1 MKDFDHLMTV
11 WQNQP
16 VKEQLSVDEALKQV
30 KKGMGSLSRKLMWGI
45 VAMIVAIVNAFVILF
60 FMVFQ
65 SWVTYV
71 GILIMLVPM
80 VIYVVMMFRDYRLIH
95 RRDVT
100 VNPTDYLQSLKEYKK
115 NRAVLYGKLYYSY
128 IVLLSIGL
136 ALYFLEVLNDATL
149 LGKIIVY
156 SLTTIWFLICTFY
169 LKERIVKNEE
179 EKINLIVERLER
191 LKDQF
196 AV

>member
-1 MKDFDHLMTV
+1 MKDFEHLMAV

-80 VIYVVMMFRDYRLIH
+80 VIYVVMMVRDYRLIH

-128 IVLLSIGL
+128 IILLSIGL

-149 LGKIIVY
+149 VGKIVVY
-156 SLTTIWFLICTFY
+156 SLTCIWFLICTFY
-169 LKERIVKNEE
+169 LKDRIVKNEE

-196 AV
+196 AM

>member
-1 MKDFDHLMTV
+1 
-11 WQNQP
+11 
-16 VKEQLSVDEALKQV
+16 
-30 KKGMGSLSRKLMWGI
+30 
-45 VAMIVAIVNAFVILF
+45 
-60 FMVFQ
+60 
-65 SWVTYV
+65 
-71 GILIMLVPM
+71 M
-80 VIYVVMMFRDYRLIH
+80 VIYVIMMFRDYRLIH

-196 AV
+196 AM

>member
-128 IVLLSIGL
+128 IILLSVGL
-136 ALYFLEVLNDATL
+136 ALYFLEVLNDATF

-196 AV
+196 AM

>member
-1 MKDFDHLMTV
+1 MKDFEHLMTV

-16 VKEQLSVDEALKQV
+16 VKEQLSVDEALKYV

-71 GILIMLVPM
+71 GILIMLIPM
-80 VIYVVMMFRDYRLIH
+80 VTYVVMMFRDYRLIH

-149 LGKIIVY
+149 VGKIVVY
-156 SLTTIWFLICTFY
+156 TLTAVWFLICTFY
-169 LKERIVKNEE
+169 LKDRIVKNEE

-191 LKDQF
+191 LKEQF
-196 AV
+196 SV

>member
-1 MKDFDHLMTV
+1 MKDFEHLMTV

-16 VKEQLSVDEALKQV
+16 VKEQLSVDEALKHV

-71 GILIMLVPM
+71 GILIMLIPM
-80 VIYVVMMFRDYRLIH
+80 VIYVIMMLRDYRLIH

-100 VNPTDYLQSLKEYKK
+100 VNPTDYLQSLKEYRK

-128 IVLLSIGL
+128 IILLSVGL

-149 LGKIIVY
+149 IGKIVVY
-156 SLTTIWFLICTFY
+156 TLTVVWFLICTFY
-169 LKERIVKNEE
+169 LKDRIVKNEE

-196 AV
+196 TV

>member
-115 NRAVLYGKLYYSY
+115 NRAVLYGKLYYTY
-128 IVLLSIGL
+128 IILLSVGL
-136 ALYFLEVLNDATL
+136 ALYFLEVLNDATF

-196 AV
+196 AM

>member
-1 MKDFDHLMTV
+1 MKDFEHLMTV

-71 GILIMLVPM
+71 GILIMLIPM
-80 VIYVVMMFRDYRLIH
+80 VTYVVMMFRDYRLIH

-149 LGKIIVY
+149 TGKIVVY
-156 SLTTIWFLICTFY
+156 TLTAVWFLICTFY
-169 LKERIVKNEE
+169 LKDRIVKNEE

>member
-1 MKDFDHLMTV
+1 MKDFEHLMTV

-80 VIYVVMMFRDYRLIH
+80 VIYVVMMLRDYRLIH
-95 RRDVT
+95 MRDVT

-149 LGKIIVY
+149 LGKIVVY

-169 LKERIVKNEE
+169 LKERIMKNEE

-196 AV
+196 SV

>member
-1 MKDFDHLMTV
+1 MKDFEHLMTV
-11 WQNQP
+11 WQSQP
-16 VKEQLSVDEALKQV
+16 VKEQLSVDEVLKQV

-71 GILIMLVPM
+71 GILIMLIPM
-80 VIYVVMMFRDYRLIH
+80 VTYVIMMFRDYRLIH

-100 VNPTDYLQSLKEYKK
+100 VNPTDYLQSLKEYRK

-128 IVLLSIGL
+128 IILLSIGL

-149 LGKIIVY
+149 VGKIVVY
-156 SLTTIWFLICTFY
+156 TLTVVWFLICTFY
-169 LKERIVKNEE
+169 LKDRIVKNEE

-191 LKDQF
+191 LKEQF
-196 AV
+196 SV

>member
-1 MKDFDHLMTV
+1 
-11 WQNQP
+11 
-16 VKEQLSVDEALKQV
+16 
-30 KKGMGSLSRKLMWGI
+30 MWGI

-71 GILIMLVPM
+71 GILIMLIPM
-80 VIYVVMMFRDYRLIH
+80 VIYVIMMFRDYRLIH

-196 AV
+196 AM

>member
-80 VIYVVMMFRDYRLIH
+80 VIYVVMMLRDYRLIH

-128 IVLLSIGL
+128 IILLSVGL

>member
-71 GILIMLVPM
+71 GILIMLIPM
-80 VIYVVMMFRDYRLIH
+80 VIYVIMMFRDYRLIH

-196 AV
+196 AM

>member
-1 MKDFDHLMTV
+1 MKDFEHLMTV

-71 GILIMLVPM
+71 GILIMLIPM
-80 VIYVVMMFRDYRLIH
+80 VTYVIMMFRDYRLIH

-100 VNPTDYLQSLKEYKK
+100 VNPTDYLQSLKEYRK

-128 IVLLSIGL
+128 IILLSVGL

-149 LGKIIVY
+149 TGKIIVY
-156 SLTTIWFLICTFY
+156 TLTAVWFLICTFY
-169 LKERIVKNEE
+169 LKNRIVKNEE

-191 LKDQF
+191 LKEQF
-196 AV
+196 SV